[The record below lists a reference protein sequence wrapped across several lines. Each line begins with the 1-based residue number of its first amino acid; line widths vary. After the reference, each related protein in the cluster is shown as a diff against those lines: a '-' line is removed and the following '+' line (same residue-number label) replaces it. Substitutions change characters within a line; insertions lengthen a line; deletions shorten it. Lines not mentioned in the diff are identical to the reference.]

1 MPPASPFRTI
11 PCLLCG
17 GLHLHPGPSYRNHLL
32 HGHGVTIHL
41 EFLVSV
47 SNHLLAKATLPTI
60 PDCDEAKAVKEV
72 VEKEKVLS
80 SQIECD
86 LCEKTFTNE
95 TNMCGHVKEC
105 HQLSCEVDKVQ
116 VDSVK
121 QVEEINR
128 NVKQKGE
135 ADELH
140 GMMINEKN
148 TKSLPTTIKK
158 SRPAINL
165 ASKSIKTCSLCQQ
178 KFLAQSKLME
188 HYQLKHKLRFRT
200 ETGQEQTFFIS
211 PQSDPVLTPGMA
223 EQLGLSPVLPSPI
236 PHTPPAPPPVPLP
249 PYYYTPKPA
258 QGTVTC
264 NFCGKMFGN
273 RRNMRVHMK
282 RWCASRPDCPAKIP
296 CIYCKKMFTNRET
309 LSSHR
314 KYYCHF
320 RIGSQSE
327 TVNSQVID
335 HLGDKGQEGTEK
347 VEDDTPL
354 VEKEKDLA
362 SQFECDLC
370 DELFKEKTVL
380 LGHVKICHRRSCAE
394 VNKQIGSVD
403 NRVDINSNIR
413 NEIESKSVLLEEDA
427 GKQTRQTNEQISM
440 YLPTATKKPRLS
452 PINLAPKSSRKSS
465 MSSSR
470 KPIGEGHI
478 PCPYC
483 CSKFYSNDSRTRHLK
498 KSCKNTPRQ
507 KTMQLF

>member
-47 SNHLLAKATLPTI
+47 SNHLLGKATLPTV
-60 PDCDEAKAVKEV
+60 PDCYKAKTVKEV
-72 VEKEKVLS
+72 VEKEEILS

-86 LCEKTFTNE
+86 LCGKIFANKLIL
-95 TNMCGHVKEC
+95 CGHVKEC
-105 HQLSCEVDKVQ
+105 HQLSCEEDKIQ
-116 VDSVK
+116 VDSVDD
-121 QVEEINR
+121 QVEEMNG
-128 NVKQKGE
+128 NVKQTGE
-135 ADELH
+135 ADEVH
-140 GMMINEKN
+140 GIKIHDKN
-148 TKSLPTTIKK
+148 TKSLPTATKK

-165 ASKSIKTCSLCQQ
+165 ASKSIKTCSLCEQ
-178 KFLAQSKLME
+178 KFLAQSKLTE
-188 HYQLKHKLRFRT
+188 HYQLEHKLRFRT
-200 ETGQEQTFFIS
+200 KAGQEQAFFIS
-211 PQSDPVLTPGMA
+211 PKSDLALTPGMT
-223 EQLGLSPVLPSPI
+223 EQLGLSPVLPTPLSPTRP
-236 PHTPPAPPPVPLP
+236 PHSPVP
-249 PYYYTPKPA
+249 PYYYTPKPSA

-273 RRNMRVHMK
+273 KRNMRVHMK